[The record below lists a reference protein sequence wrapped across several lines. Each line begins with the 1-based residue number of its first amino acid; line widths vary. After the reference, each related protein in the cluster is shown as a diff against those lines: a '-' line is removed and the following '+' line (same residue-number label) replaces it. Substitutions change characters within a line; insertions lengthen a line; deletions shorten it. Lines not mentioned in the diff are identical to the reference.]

1 MNEMRR
7 NDDAIKANAGNI
19 KKINSVSSM
28 KRFAIV
34 AGIAL
39 AGLMWAKANAQ
50 DTVRYTGSTL
60 VNIDYHHGQLRSAMG
75 VHNIQ
80 VLRANRE
87 HPEQADGFGFTY
99 NHAPMLA
106 YWNNTFYLEYLSD
119 RIGES
124 VPPGHTLLLTSKN
137 GINWSKPAE
146 IFPIYRI
153 PDGTKKEGNTRVV
166 KDLDAVMH
174 QRMGFYVSKKNRL
187 LVLGYYGICLDEH
200 DDPNDGNGIGRVV
213 REMNANGQPGPIY
226 FIRYNHGWNE
236 KNTSF
241 PFYTASKDKGFVEAC
256 NELLGT
262 PLMMQQ
268 WVEEADRNDPL
279 IPLKKEVKAF
289 SYYHLPDR
297 RVVGL
302 WKNALTSISKDN
314 GKTWEYGPLRAP
326 KFVNSNA
333 KIWGQKTSD
342 GKYATVYNPS
352 EFRWP
357 LAISVSNNGLDYN
370 NLLLVNGEIS
380 PMRYGGNYK
389 SYGPQYV
396 RGIIEGNGKPPDGNI
411 WVTYS
416 MNKEDIWVGTIPVPV
431 IETAPADVNEVFN
444 KMPEGNELKYW
455 NIYSAQW
462 APVSI
467 EKVADGTKAL
477 ALQDWDKYE
486 YAKAERLIPA
496 SKKIVADFSV
506 VPMQNTHGQ
515 LDVEFQDGKGSPCI
529 RLSFDSLGYIHT
541 KAGYRDKNL
550 VKYTG
555 GETYNISIDANTDTR
570 FYKLTINGKTTQG
583 LFFAPVDKIE
593 RIVFRTG
600 NVRRF
605 PDADT
610 PTDPMYELLLGAG
623 KTDQK
628 ATFYVKSL
636 VTKAN

>member
-1 MNEMRR
+1 MNVHLYKTLG
-7 NDDAIKANAGNI
+7 AALFLVLLTKAQ
-19 KKINSVSSM
+19 
-28 KRFAIV
+28 
-34 AGIAL
+34 
-39 AGLMWAKANAQ
+39 AQ
-50 DTVRYTGSTL
+50 DTVRYTGNTL
-60 VNIDYHHGQLRSAMG
+60 VNIDYHHGQLRPAMG
-75 VHNIQ
+75 VHNTQ

-87 HPEQADGFGFTY
+87 HPDQAEGFGFTY

-124 VPPGHTLLLTSKN
+124 VPPGHTLLLSSKDGN
-137 GINWSKPAE
+137 NWTKPAE

-153 PDGTKKEGNTRVV
+153 PDGTTKEGHKEVAKN
-166 KDLDAVMH
+166 LDAVMH

-187 LVLGYYGICLDEH
+187 LVLGYYGICLEEH

-213 REMNANGQPGPIY
+213 REMGTNGKPGTIY

-241 PFYTASKDKGFVEAC
+241 PFYKTSKDKGFVEAC
-256 NELLGT
+256 DELLAT

-289 SYYHLPDR
+289 SYYHLPDG

-302 WKNALTSISKDN
+302 WKNALTTISKDE
-314 GKTWEYGPLRAP
+314 GKSWLYNPLRAP

-333 KIWGQKTSD
+333 KIWGQRTSD

-357 LAISVSNNGLDYN
+357 LAISLSNNGLDYHD
-370 NLLLVNGEIS
+370 LLLVNGEIS

-396 RGIIEGNGKPPDGNI
+396 RGIIEGNGTPPDGNL

-416 MNKEDIWVGTIPVPV
+416 MNKEDIWVGSIPVPV
-431 IETAPADVNEVFN
+431 VDKAPADVNELFSQ
-444 KMPEGNELKYW
+444 MPDGEELKYW
-455 NIYSAQW
+455 NTYNAIW
-462 APVSI
+462 APVKM
-467 EKVADGTKAL
+467 EKMADGTKAL
-477 ALQDWDKYE
+477 ALQDWDRYE
-486 YAKAERLIPA
+486 YARAERLVPP
-496 SKKIVADFSV
+496 SKKMMAEFTV
-506 VPMQNTHGQ
+506 VPQQTDKGQ
-515 LDVEFQDGKGSPCI
+515 LDIEFQDAKGTPGI
-529 RLSFDSLGYIHT
+529 RLSFDSTGELIS
-541 KAGYRDKNL
+541 KAGYRNKNL
-550 VKYTG
+550 IKYEAG
-555 GETYNISIDANTDTR
+555 KEYKIGLELNTDQRMYTV
-570 FYKLTINGKTTQG
+570 TINGKKESTA
-583 LFFAPVDKIE
+583 LFFAPLDSVS

-600 NVRRF
+600 STRRF

-610 PTDPMYELLLGAG
+610 PTDPMYEAMPKAG
-623 KTDQK
+623 EPDQK
-628 ATFYVKSL
+628 ASFFIKSL
-636 VTKAN
+636 ITKSN